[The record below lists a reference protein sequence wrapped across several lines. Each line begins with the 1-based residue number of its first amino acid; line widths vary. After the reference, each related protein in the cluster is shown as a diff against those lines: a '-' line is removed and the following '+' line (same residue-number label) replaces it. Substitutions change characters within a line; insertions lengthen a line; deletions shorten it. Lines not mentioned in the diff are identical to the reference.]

1 MIGRLA
7 AALRRRGMRQGVI
20 GGNRRWLGIWAVVV
34 TGQLLH
40 RVFKTKP
47 TVVRYEL
54 KPGDTILVTDLGGP
68 DPQP

>member
-1 MIGRLA
+1 LIGRLA
-7 AALRRRGMRQGVI
+7 DVLRRRGLRQGVI

-34 TGQLLH
+34 AAQLLH

-54 KPGDTILVTDLGGP
+54 KAGDTIVVTDLGGP
-68 DPQP
+68 DGQP

>member
-7 AALRRRGMRQGVI
+7 GVLRRRGMREGVI

-34 TGQLLH
+34 SAQLLH

-54 KPGDTILVTDLGGP
+54 KPGETLVVSDLGVTEA
-68 DPQP
+68 DL